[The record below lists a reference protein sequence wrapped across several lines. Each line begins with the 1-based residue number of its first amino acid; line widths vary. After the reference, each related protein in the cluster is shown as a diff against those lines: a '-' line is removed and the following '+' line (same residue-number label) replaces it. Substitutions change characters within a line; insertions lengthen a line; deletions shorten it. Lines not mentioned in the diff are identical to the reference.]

1 MLCAS
6 STRASASGALARR
19 ASAALPCRPRLAGRR
34 FATTAAAASEDDN
47 GAAATTTTT
56 TTEAPTTTTPPA
68 PAAPAAAPSPPVLI
82 KGQGTAI
89 VTGAFSILFG
99 MAYLALAQ
107 FMSSRGGEMLPP
119 PPEAFLP

>member
-1 MLCAS
+1 
-6 STRASASGALARR
+6 
-19 ASAALPCRPRLAGRR
+19 
-34 FATTAAAASEDDN
+34 
-47 GAAATTTTT
+47 
-56 TTEAPTTTTPPA
+56 
-68 PAAPAAAPSPPVLI
+68 VLI

-89 VTGAFSILFG
+89 ITGAASILFG